1 MPRSSVI
8 HVEAVR
14 SPTLTEF
21 CDQEALPT
29 IAGETPGGLE

>member
-1 MPRSSVI
+1 
-8 HVEAVR
+8 VR
-14 SPTLTEF
+14 SPALTEF